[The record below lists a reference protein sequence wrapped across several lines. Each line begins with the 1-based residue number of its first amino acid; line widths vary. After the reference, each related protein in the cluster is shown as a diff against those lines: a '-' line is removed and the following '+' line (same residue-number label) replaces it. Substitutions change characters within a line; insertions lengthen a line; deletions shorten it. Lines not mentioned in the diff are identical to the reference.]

1 MLTEARGVRW
11 CRERL
16 VRWRTDPMVRVLES
30 GRRVARNSMHRPLP
44 YDSDLAR
51 AIAFLARAQQDATWD
66 RQQIANQ
73 LRSLLREY
81 YPAALKA
88 FATWQNGLWC
98 PEARVLL
105 AVAPAPTR
113 AASLF
118 LAQLRSALKR
128 AGRVCGIEAEAQR
141 LREVLR
147 TECAQATAGRRRLG
161 AAGARPAEAAGRRLH
176 CHRRT
181 RRGGAGGLFDST
193 RTLRSS

>member
-51 AIAFLARAQQDATWD
+51 AIAFLARAQQDATWN

-128 AGRVCGIEAEAQR
+128 AGRVRGIEAEAQR

-147 TECAQATAGRRRLG
+147 TECAHQPPLVEDALGQQVLALPRQLDAACTATDELAAAVQAVFSTAPGR
-161 AAGARPAEAAGRRLH
+161 
-176 CHRRT
+176 
-181 RRGGAGGLFDST
+181 
-193 RTLRSS
+193 